1 MKSKTKIEKQTKRKT
16 SSDLVETIRL
26 AKKNKKWLEV
36 AGLLS
41 TPRKERAE
49 INLDK
54 IDKESK
60 EKESILIPGKVLSQG
75 EITKKI
81 RVVAMGFSESAKT
94 KLLNAKCDIV
104 YISDEIKN
112 NPEDHS
118 EFKWVSREEFKNID
132 KISPEEKFS
141 VEKGFSILHGE
152 KPDFA

>member
-112 NPEDHS
+112 NPEA
-118 EFKWVSREEFKNID
+118 
-132 KISPEEKFS
+132 
-141 VEKGFSILHGE
+141 KGIRIL
-152 KPDFA
+152 K